1 MLHHHQL
8 MFYSKKLIFFSNNYN
23 IIISV
28 NNIIEMVCFP
38 FLCSAKKGDVALE
51 DVVPDKSIVS
61 EKLTI
66 VIEEESIVV
75 EEARID
81 DDKSC
86 ADDVQINEPAEPEG
100 CNWYG
105 TISAEYSEGKEYYT
119 LHHDKDS
126 IIYFGRFPLE
136 WATSHAAGSGP
147 SQCEMCYINGMH
159 SDVFLGY
166 CAECAGEV
174 YGGKRG
180 RGFIA
185 SGKES
190 RLKESNENRIIL
202 SAFDTYLSG
211 VDLDLVGKE
220 YIWYGIN
227 VEKEYMYDYDDSEL
241 LID

>member
-1 MLHHHQL
+1 
-8 MFYSKKLIFFSNNYN
+8 MFCSKKLIIFFSNKDN

-38 FLCSAKKGDVALE
+38 FLCRANKSDVALE
-51 DVVPDKSIVS
+51 DVAPLNVKSDQPIVS
-61 EKLTI
+61 EKQH
-66 VIEEESIVV
+66 VVVEEQSIVV
-75 EEARID
+75 EELPANDI
-81 DDKSC
+81 
-86 ADDVQINEPAEPEG
+86 QINEPAENDA

-105 TISAEYSEGKEYYT
+105 TISAEYSDGKEYYT

-126 IIYFGRFPLE
+126 ILYFGRFPLE
-136 WATSHAAGSGP
+136 WATSHAPGTGP

-166 CAECAGEV
+166 CVECAVEV
-174 YGGKRG
+174 YGGNRG
-180 RGFIA
+180 RGFVA

-202 SAFDTYLSG
+202 SSFDTYLNG